1 MAKKKITGQDG
12 KEYTVKEKKPFY
24 KKIWFWVVVVILVI
38 GGFSAAGGSDDEAD
52 SSDSTT
58 KTEDKSSSSK
68 KPASK
73 ITKSNFDKIN
83 VSESDGDSVD
93 SVKKL
98 FGKDPD
104 DTSEDT
110 IEDVKSEMYTWD
122 NVDNGSL
129 GSNIIVGFSND
140 HVISKNITGLKVNR
154 GKDITKK
161 DLNSIQNGTSKDDVK
176 NKFGKP
182 NGYDITN
189 IAGQTDEMW
198 EYTSGVKGGAGANFN
213 ITFTNDVVSG
223 KSQSE
228 ME

>member
-1 MAKKKITGQDG
+1 MSKKKITGEDG
-12 KEYTVKEKKPFY
+12 KTYYVKEKKPFY
-24 KKIWFWVVVVILVI
+24 KKVWFWILAVVLVV
-38 GGFSAAGGSDDEAD
+38 GGFGAVGGSDDKAD
-52 SSDSTT
+52 SSDSTA
-58 KTEDKSSSSK
+58 KTESKTSSSK

-73 ITKSNFDKIN
+73 ITKANFDKIN

-110 IEDVKSEMYTWD
+110 IENVKSEMYTWD

-129 GSNIIVGFSND
+129 GSNIIIGFSND
-140 HVISKNITGLKVNR
+140 HVISKNITGLKVKRN
-154 GKDITKK
+154 KDITKN
-161 DLNSIQNGTSKDDVK
+161 DLSSVQNGTSKDDIR
-176 NKFGKP
+176 NKFGEP

-198 EYTSGVKGGAGANFN
+198 EYTSGVKGGVGANFN

-228 ME
+228 MK

>member
-122 NVDNGSL
+122 NVDNRSL
-129 GSNIIVGFSND
+129 GSNIRV
-140 HVISKNITGLKVNR
+140 
-154 GKDITKK
+154 
-161 DLNSIQNGTSKDDVK
+161 
-176 NKFGKP
+176 
-182 NGYDITN
+182 
-189 IAGQTDEMW
+189 
-198 EYTSGVKGGAGANFN
+198 
-213 ITFTNDVVSG
+213 
-223 KSQSE
+223 
-228 ME
+228 